1 MRLGTCNVRNPY
13 EAEPFRTVARELQVH
28 RLAFVGA
35 QIKWDNGGTE
45 SAEDYIFLMERE
57 MKIIRV
63 SGFLY
68 IRESNEQL
76 RK

>member
-13 EAEPFRTVARELQVH
+13 GAEPFRTVARELMVH

-35 QIKWDNGGTE
+35 QIKCDNGGTE
-45 SAEDYIFLMERE
+45 SAKDYIFFMVRE

-68 IRESNEQL
+68 IRESNGKL
-76 RK
+76 RE